1 MPCQYRRG
9 ETLVCAL
16 FGAIKTPLFLLILC
30 SKEAMLTQNL
40 QVRSYKGQRSLLHDP
55 GFEQDSMHCSRSK
68 ACSDVQ
74 SYHRG
79 TVLSGCN
86 ISSLQLPDS
95 L

>member
-1 MPCQYRRG
+1 
-9 ETLVCAL
+9 
-16 FGAIKTPLFLLILC
+16 
-30 SKEAMLTQNL
+30 MLTLNL

-55 GFEQDSMHCSRSK
+55 GFEQGSMHRSRSK

-74 SYHRG
+74 PYRRG

-95 L
+95 LQYNASMRTPLPRELFSLPSEGCQ